1 MTEATRTA
9 GRRRSDAVTGK
20 VMAAAREAFGTKGFT
35 TVTMSDIASSAG
47 VGLDS
52 IYRRW
57 SSKQALLVDLV
68 AAAVVTDVQV
78 PDTGRLTTDLEQLL
92 TSLARAVD
100 SDFGAL
106 LATAVAECAHEPEL
120 ASRLAQAQVA
130 RRDMTLVVI
139 TRAIE
144 RGELPEDCDAHLLLD
159 LLAGLVWQRAWLRRM
174 PLTQAQARLAVGQLV
189 AAATS
194 EGVRP

>member
-1 MTEATRTA
+1 MTGRAP
-9 GRRRSDAVTGK
+9 GRRRSDVVTGK

-68 AAAVVTDVQV
+68 AAAVVTDVRV
-78 PDTGRLTTDLEQLL
+78 PDTGSLVPDLEQLL
-92 TSLARAVD
+92 ISLARAVD
-100 SDFGAL
+100 GDFGAL

-120 ASRLAQAQVA
+120 SARLADAQTA
-130 RRDMTLVVI
+130 RRDMTLAVI
-139 TRAIE
+139 TRAVD
-144 RGELPEDCDAHLLLD
+144 RGELPADCDGQLVLD

-174 PLTQAQARLAVGQLV
+174 PLTAAQARTAVRQVV
-189 AAATS
+189 AAARTQPADS
-194 EGVRP
+194 